1 MIALVNVAL
10 FFQSRYFSDPQPLAA
25 GPVCASARK

>member
-10 FFQSRYFSDPQPLAA
+10 YFQRQYFPNPQPAQID
-25 GPVCASARK
+25 PVCASARK